1 MAAIEKILRS
11 RLCRSGVH
19 GDMDP
24 FMASRMSRMGMMPGE
39 YSSGMGGA
47 TSGMMPPP
55 SHNPHHSGHYST
67 NNGDLHRNVPSSNT
81 AASSYSK
88 RIVPAGG
95 TATARRSSNISKG
108 PFTTLQDP
116 IYPTLLS
123 SIYNAIMNL
132 LQRHLHSCHMV
143 PSHVMETT
151 HHHLSDG
158 IDYSRNFSFTQQSNF
173 I

>member
-1 MAAIEKILRS
+1 MNDSTGMQAFQSWQQSRKFFDPASAAA
-11 RLCRSGVH
+11 
-19 GDMDP
+19 
-24 FMASRMSRMGMMPGE
+24 ASMGIWIHSWRRELSRMGMMPGE

-151 HHHLSDG
+151 HHLPFRWH
-158 IDYSRNFSFTQQSNF
+158 
-173 I
+173 